1 MAGTGCSINMEKR
14 DSTISLTAPTS
25 LKRKLIGLAEMEGVT
40 VSEYVERLIIAHVSE
55 REAEARLLV
64 EALGININNM

>member
-1 MAGTGCSINMEKR
+1 MEKR
-14 DSTISLTAPTS
+14 DAVISLTAPTS

-40 VSEYVERLIIAHVSE
+40 VSEYVERLIISHVSE

-64 EALGININNM
+64 EALGIHINNM